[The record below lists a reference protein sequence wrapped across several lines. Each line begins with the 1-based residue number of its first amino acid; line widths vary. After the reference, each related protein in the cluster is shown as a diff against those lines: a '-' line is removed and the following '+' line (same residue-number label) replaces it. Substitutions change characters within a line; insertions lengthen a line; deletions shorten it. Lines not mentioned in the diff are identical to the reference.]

1 MKSCY
6 YYGYC
11 YYYYESLPDP
21 LRKWYKTY
29 ASDLIV
35 LYNNYETE
43 GAFYK
48 LIELKAIKKKL
59 NWKAFGKAL

>member
-1 MKSCY
+1 MKSNY

-11 YYYYESLPDP
+11 YYEELPDP
-21 LRKWYKTY
+21 LRKWYKIN

-48 LIELKAIKKKL
+48 LIELRALKKKIG
-59 NWKAFGKAL
+59 WRVFGKAL